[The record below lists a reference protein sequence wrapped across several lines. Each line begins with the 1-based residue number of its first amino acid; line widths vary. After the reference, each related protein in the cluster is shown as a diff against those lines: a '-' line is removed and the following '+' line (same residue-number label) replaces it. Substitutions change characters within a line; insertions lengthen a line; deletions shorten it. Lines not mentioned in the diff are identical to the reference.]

1 MEERKAAK
9 TRVGEVTSTKM
20 SKTITV
26 KVARKVVHPVYGR
39 IINRSDKLHVHDEKG
54 EALLG
59 DVVRVAE
66 TRPLSKTKRYRLVE
80 IIQRGGEKY
89 TLPSIEET
97 V

>member
-1 MEERKAAK
+1 MEQRRPAK

-26 KVARKVVHPVYGR
+26 KVARKVVHPTYGR
-39 IINRSDKLHVHDEKG
+39 IINRSVKLHVHDEKA
-54 EALLG
+54 EAQLG

-80 IIQRGGEKY
+80 ILQRGGEKY
-89 TLPSIEET
+89 LLPSIEET
-97 V
+97 A